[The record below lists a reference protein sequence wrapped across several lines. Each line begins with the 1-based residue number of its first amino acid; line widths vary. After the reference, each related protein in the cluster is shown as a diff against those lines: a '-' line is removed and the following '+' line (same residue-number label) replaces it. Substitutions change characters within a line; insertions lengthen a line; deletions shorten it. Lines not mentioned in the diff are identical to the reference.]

1 MNLIRRHLL
10 SFAALLLAA
19 AVPAYFLGGFAAVS
33 GVWSLLLF
41 AYLLLHWFHLARLIR
56 WLANPKLRLVP
67 RGYGIWDD
75 IFNTLLLQAK
85 SRKKRKQQLGRSL
98 QRFNRVIDAMPDGVI
113 ILDQEGRIEWMNRLA
128 AVHLDLDFEKDQN
141 GILKNLIHTPE
152 LHDFLQ
158 QPLDAAPPALKIRF
172 SDGLKPRSVMLTR
185 TTFETRLELLVTQ
198 DISAA
203 EQLNETRSAFIA
215 NVSHELRTPL
225 TIISGFLETL
235 ADMPD
240 LPPGE
245 RAEFIGLM
253 QQESGRMLNLI
264 TDLLTLARL
273 ENSGGSETHKQ
284 TLSLSELAEQ
294 ICAEGRA
301 LSDGRH
307 QFQSQIAEN
316 ILVHGTETELHS
328 ALGNLVANAVRYTPE
343 GGSITVSL
351 HDNGSNA
358 EFSVRDTGPGIAPEH
373 LPHLTERFYRADAG
387 RNRKSGGTGL
397 GLAIAKHALA
407 NHRAVLKINS
417 TVGEGSTFSTQLEK
431 ADETEQP

>member
-67 RGYGIWDD
+67 RGYGIWDS

-141 GILKNLIHTPE
+141 GILKNLIRTPE
-152 LHDFLQ
+152 FHSFLQ
-158 QPLDAAPPALKIRF
+158 QPLDTAPPTLKIRL

-198 DISAA
+198 DISAV

-225 TIISGFLETL
+225 TVISGFLETL

-273 ENSGGSETHKQ
+273 ENSGGGETQKQ
-284 TLSLSELAEQ
+284 TFSLSALAEQ

-307 QFQSQIAEN
+307 QFHSHIAEN
-316 ILVHGTETELHS
+316 IFIHGTETELHS

-351 HDNGSNA
+351 HDNGTAA
-358 EFSVRDTGPGIAPEH
+358 EFSVHDTGPGIAPEH

-387 RNRKSGGTGL
+387 RNRKNGGTGL

-407 NHRAVLKINS
+407 NHRAVLNISSN
-417 TVGEGSTFSTQLEK
+417 VGEGSTFSTQLEK
-431 ADETEQP
+431 AEAAEQP

>member
-19 AVPAYFLGGFAAVS
+19 AIPAYLLGGFTAVS

-41 AYLLLHWFHLARLIR
+41 AYLLLHWFHLIQLSR

-141 GILKNLIHTPE
+141 SILKNLIRTPE
-152 LHDFLQ
+152 FHSFLQ
-158 QPLDAAPPALKIRF
+158 QPLDDTPPTLKIRL

-225 TIISGFLETL
+225 TVISGFLETL
-235 ADMPD
+235 ADLPD
-240 LPPGE
+240 LPPVE

-253 QQESGRMLNLI
+253 QQESSRMLNLI

-273 ENSGGSETHKQ
+273 ENSSGGETQKQ
-284 TLSLSELAEQ
+284 TLSLSALVEQ
-294 ICAEGRA
+294 VCAEGRA

-316 ILVHGTETELHS
+316 ILVHGTESELHS

-387 RNRKSGGTGL
+387 RNRKNGGTGL

-407 NHRAVLKINS
+407 NHHAVLNIS
-417 TVGEGSTFSTQLEK
+417 SSVGEGSTFSTTLEK
-431 ADETEQP
+431 AEAAEQP

>member
-10 SFAALLLAA
+10 GFAALLLAA
-19 AVPAYFLGGFAAVS
+19 AIPAYLLGGFAAVG

-41 AYLLLHWFHLARLIR
+41 AYLLLHWFHLVRLIR

-141 GILKNLIHTPE
+141 GILKNLIRTPE
-152 LHDFLQ
+152 FHSFLQ
-158 QPLDAAPPALKIRF
+158 QPLDDTPPTLKIRL

-225 TIISGFLETL
+225 TVISGFLETL
-235 ADMPD
+235 ADLPD

-253 QQESGRMLNLI
+253 QQESNRMLNLI

-273 ENSGGSETHKQ
+273 ENSGGGETHKQ
-284 TLSLSELAEQ
+284 TFSLSELAEQ

-316 ILVHGTETELHS
+316 ILVHGTESELHS

-358 EFSVRDTGPGIAPEH
+358 EFSVRDTGPGITPEH

-387 RNRKSGGTGL
+387 RNRKNGGTGL

-407 NHRAVLKINS
+407 NHHAVLNIS
-417 TVGEGSTFSTQLEK
+417 SSVGEGSTFSTKLEK
-431 ADETEQP
+431 AEAVGEP

>member
-1 MNLIRRHLL
+1 MNLMRRHLL

-67 RGYGIWDD
+67 RGYGIWDN

-141 GILKNLIHTPE
+141 GILKNLIRTPE
-152 LHDFLQ
+152 FHNFLQ
-158 QPLDAAPPALKIRF
+158 QPLDTAPPTLKIRL

-185 TTFETRLELLVTQ
+185 TAFETRLELLVTQ

-225 TIISGFLETL
+225 TVISGFLETL

-240 LPPGE
+240 LPPNQ

-253 QQESGRMLNLI
+253 QQESGRMLSLI

-273 ENSGGSETHKQ
+273 ENSGGSETQKQ
-284 TLSLSELAEQ
+284 TFSLSALAEQ

-307 QFQSQIAEN
+307 QFQSHIAEN
-316 ILVHGTETELHS
+316 IFIYGTETELHS

-351 HDNGSNA
+351 HDNGTAA

-407 NHRAVLKINS
+407 NHRAVLNIS
-417 TVGEGSTFSTQLEK
+417 SSVGEGSTFSTQLEK
-431 ADETEQP
+431 AEAAEQP

>member
-1 MNLIRRHLL
+1 MNLMRRHLL
-10 SFAALLLAA
+10 SFAALLSAA
-19 AVPAYFLGGFAAVS
+19 ALPAYFLGGTAAVG
-33 GVWSLLLF
+33 GVWCLLLS
-41 AYLLLHWFHLARLIR
+41 AYLLLHWFHLVRLVR

-67 RGYGIWDD
+67 RGYGIWND

-98 QRFNRVIDAMPDGVI
+98 QRFNRVVDAMPDGVI

-128 AVHLDLDFEKDQN
+128 AAHLGLDFEKDLN
-141 GILKNLIHTPE
+141 GVLKNLISTPE
-152 LHDFLQ
+152 FHNFLQ
-158 QPLDAAPPALKIRF
+158 QPPDTAPPTLKIRL
-172 SDGLKPRSVMLTR
+172 SDGLKPRSVLLTR
-185 TTFETRLELLVTQ
+185 TPFETRLELLVTQ

-225 TIISGFLETL
+225 TVISGFLETL

-240 LPPGE
+240 LPPE
-245 RAEFIGLM
+245 QRSEFIGLM
-253 QQESGRMLNLI
+253 QQESGRMHSLI

-273 ENSGGSETHKQ
+273 ENSSGSETQKQ
-284 TLSLSELAEQ
+284 TFSLSALAERV
-294 ICAEGRA
+294 CTEGRA
-301 LSDGRH
+301 LSDGLHR
-307 QFQSQIAEN
+307 FQSHIDGN
-316 ILVHGTETELHS
+316 IFVYGTETELHS
-328 ALGNLVANAVRYTPE
+328 ALGNLISNAVRYTPE

-351 HDNGSNA
+351 RDKGSCA
-358 EFSVRDTGPGIAPEH
+358 EFSVSDTGPGIAPEH

-407 NHRAVLKINS
+407 NHRAALTVNS
-417 TVGEGSTFSTQLEK
+417 TVGEGCTFSTQLDK
-431 ADETEQP
+431 ADETEQA

>member
-19 AVPAYFLGGFAAVS
+19 AVPAYFLGGFAAVG
-33 GVWSLLLF
+33 GVWNLLLF
-41 AYLLLHWFHLARLIR
+41 AYLLLHWFHLIQLSR

-67 RGYGIWDD
+67 RGYGIWDN

-128 AVHLDLDFEKDQN
+128 AIHLGLDFEKDQN
-141 GILKNLIHTPE
+141 GILKNLIRTPE
-152 LHDFLQ
+152 FHSFLQ
-158 QPLDAAPPALKIRF
+158 QPLDAAPPTLKIRL

-225 TIISGFLETL
+225 TVISGFLETL

-245 RAEFIGLM
+245 RAEFISLM

-273 ENSGGSETHKQ
+273 ENSGESKTQKQ
-284 TLSLSELAEQ
+284 IFSLSALAEQ

-307 QFQSQIAEN
+307 QFQSHIAEN
-316 ILVHGTETELHS
+316 IFIHGTETELHS

-351 HDNGSNA
+351 HDNGTAA

-407 NHRAVLKINS
+407 NHRAVLNIS
-417 TVGEGSTFSTQLEK
+417 SSVGGGSMFSTKLEK
-431 ADETEQP
+431 AEAAEQP

>member
-141 GILKNLIHTPE
+141 GILKNLIRTPE
-152 LHDFLQ
+152 FHNFLQ
-158 QPLDAAPPALKIRF
+158 QPLDTAPPTLKIRL

-185 TTFETRLELLVTQ
+185 TAFETRLELLVTQ
-198 DISAA
+198 DISAV

-225 TIISGFLETL
+225 TVISGFLETL

-240 LPPGE
+240 LPPHQ
-245 RAEFIGLM
+245 RTEFIGLM

-273 ENSGGSETHKQ
+273 ENSGGGETQKQ
-284 TLSLSELAEQ
+284 TFSLSALAEQ

-307 QFQSQIAEN
+307 QFHSHIAEN
-316 ILVHGTETELHS
+316 IFIHGTETELHS

-351 HDNGSNA
+351 HDNGTAA
-358 EFSVRDTGPGIAPEH
+358 EFSVHDTGPGIAPEH

-387 RNRKSGGTGL
+387 RNRKNGGTGL

-407 NHRAVLKINS
+407 NHRAVLNISSN
-417 TVGEGSTFSTQLEK
+417 VGEGSTFSTQLEK
-431 ADETEQP
+431 AEAAEQP